1 MWPAAIS
8 GTTAWVHNHAMPAS
22 FSSHC
27 RRLFAAL
34 LCASAASAH
43 AECSRDIV
51 VPLSST
57 GVSVI
62 VANGTYS
69 GIYPDLFRSMGPRIG
84 CHFAFSTV
92 PRARQ
97 ELMFETGKADL
108 LLPATRTHA
117 RDVHGIFV
125 PMLGHRA
132 TLISLHSP
140 RSAIANAQDL
150 LDRRDLRVA
159 VVRGFD
165 YGEAY
170 QAMLRELGRQGRL
183 FTEVDATAVA
193 RLLQAGAVDLTIMGP
208 TILAGAINREARVQ
222 GMLERL
228 RLEPI
233 PELPW
238 QQTGVYVSRHS
249 LTPDDRAALLE
260 MLERAAKSNA
270 IIEGFQR
277 YHRPEILA
285 ESVRPR

>member
-1 MWPAAIS
+1 MHSRP
-8 GTTAWVHNHAMPAS
+8 HR
-22 FSSHC
+22 FF
-27 RRLFAAL
+27 RQLLAAL
-34 LCASAASAH
+34 PLAAAVATAAH
-43 AECSRDIV
+43 ADCTRDIV
-51 VPLSST
+51 VPVSST

-62 VANGTYS
+62 VGNGTYS
-69 GIYPDLFRSMGPRIG
+69 GIYPELFRSLGPRAG
-84 CHFAFSTV
+84 CHFVFSGV

-108 LLPATRTHA
+108 LLPATRTPA
-117 RDVHGIFV
+117 RDLHGIFV
-125 PMLGHRA
+125 PMVGHRA
-132 TLISLHSP
+132 VLISLQSQRP
-140 RSAIANAQDL
+140 PIINAQDL

-159 VVRGFD
+159 VVRGYD

-170 QAMLRELGRQGRL
+170 QTLVRELGRQGRL
-183 FTEVDATAVA
+183 FTEVDPNAIA
-193 RLLQAGAVDLTIMGP
+193 RLLYAGAVDLTIMGP
-208 TILAGAINREARVQ
+208 TILAGSINRETRVH
-222 GMLERL
+222 GMLDRL

-260 MLERAAKSNA
+260 LLERAAKSNA
-270 IIEGFQR
+270 VMEGFQR

>member
-1 MWPAAIS
+1 MT
-8 GTTAWVHNHAMPAS
+8 GRLH
-22 FSSHC
+22 
-27 RRLFAAL
+27 RLFRQLLAAL
-34 LCASAASAH
+34 PLAAALP
-43 AECSRDIV
+43 ALADCSRDIV
-51 VPLSST
+51 VPVSST

-62 VANGTYS
+62 VGNGTFS
-69 GIYPDLFRSMGPRIG
+69 GIYPELFRSLGPRAG
-84 CHFAFSTV
+84 CHFVFAAV

-108 LLPATRTHA
+108 LLPATRTPA
-117 RDVHGIFV
+117 RDLHGVFV
-125 PMLGHRA
+125 PMAGHRA
-132 TLISLHSP
+132 VLISLQSP
-140 RSAIANAQDL
+140 RPQIINGQDL

-165 YGEAY
+165 YGDAY
-170 QAMLRELGRQGRL
+170 QSMVRELARQGRL
-183 FTEVDATAVA
+183 FTEVEPTAIA
-193 RLLQAGAVDLTIMGP
+193 RLLAIGAVDITIMGP

-222 GMLERL
+222 GMLDRL

-260 MLERAAKSNA
+260 LLERAAQSNVVM
-270 IIEGFQR
+270 EGFQR

>member
-1 MWPAAIS
+1 MI
-8 GTTAWVHNHAMPAS
+8 GIR
-22 FSSHC
+22 FI
-27 RRLFAAL
+27 RRLLTALPLLAAL
-34 LCASAASAH
+34 PAH

-51 VPLSST
+51 VPVSST

-62 VANGTYS
+62 VGNGIYS
-69 GIYPDLFRSMGPRIG
+69 GIYPELFRSLGPRAG
-84 CHFAFSTV
+84 CHFVFTSV

-108 LLPATRTHA
+108 LLPATRTPA

-125 PMLGHRA
+125 PMVGHRA
-132 TLISLHSP
+132 VLISLQSP
-140 RSAIANAQDL
+140 RPSIANGQDL
-150 LDRRDLRVA
+150 LERRDLRVA
-159 VVRGFD
+159 VVRGYD

-170 QAMLRELGRQGRL
+170 QALVRELARQGRL
-183 FTEVDATAVA
+183 FIEVDPTAVA
-193 RLLQAGAVDLTIMGP
+193 RLLHVGAVDITIMGP
-208 TILAGAINREARVQ
+208 TILAGAINRETRVH

-249 LTPDDRAALLE
+249 LSPDDRAVLLE
-260 MLERAAKSNA
+260 LLERAAKSNVVM
-270 IIEGFQR
+270 EGFQR
-277 YHRPEILA
+277 YHRPEILS

>member
-1 MWPAAIS
+1 MTGLRIIRRLLAAA
-8 GTTAWVHNHAMPAS
+8 TLAAAMP
-22 FSSHC
+22 
-27 RRLFAAL
+27 
-34 LCASAASAH
+34 AH

-51 VPLSST
+51 VPVSST

-62 VANGTYS
+62 VGNGVFS
-69 GIYPDLFRSMGPRIG
+69 GIYPDLFRSLGPRAG
-84 CHFAFSTV
+84 CHFVFAGV

-108 LLPATRTHA
+108 LLPATRTPA

-125 PMLGHRA
+125 PMVGHRA
-132 TLISLHSP
+132 VLISLQ
-140 RSAIANAQDL
+140 SARPAIINAQDL
-150 LDRRDLRVA
+150 LDRRDLRMA
-159 VVRGFD
+159 VVRGYD

-170 QAMLRELGRQGRL
+170 QALVRELAKQGRL
-183 FTEVDATAVA
+183 FVEVEPTAIA
-193 RLLQAGAVDLTIMGP
+193 RLLFVGAVDVTIMGP

-222 GMLERL
+222 GMLDRL

-249 LTPDDRAALLE
+249 LTPDDRAILLE
-260 MLERAAKSNA
+260 LLERAAKSNVVM
-270 IIEGFQR
+270 EGFQR
-277 YHRPEILA
+277 YHRPEILS